1 MNINMAQHI
10 TSKDVQEYFYEKFAR
25 RRGPLLGYYP
35 NLFDGIR
42 FDSGHFSSAR
52 ILFKTDNT
60 GLSDIIP
67 SQKIEI
73 KVSDLNKDFNA
84 TETPVTVNE
93 DAQVHEALN
102 SWINAIDEGHENV

>member
-1 MNINMAQHI
+1 MAQHI
-10 TSKDVQEYFYEKFAR
+10 TAKDVQDYFYEKFNR

-35 NLFDGIR
+35 NLFEGIR
-42 FDSGHFSSAR
+42 FDSGNYSSAR

-67 SQKIEI
+67 NQTIEI
-73 KVSDLNKDFNA
+73 KVDVPNKDFNA
-84 TETPVTVNE
+84 TETTVKANE

-102 SWINAIDEGHENV
+102 GWINAIDEGHENL

>member
-1 MNINMAQHI
+1 MAQHI
-10 TSKDVQEYFYEKFAR
+10 TAKDVQDYFYEKFNR

-35 NLFDGIR
+35 NLFEGIR
-42 FDSGHFSSAR
+42 FDSGNYSSAR

-73 KVSDLNKDFNA
+73 KVDLKKDFNA
-84 TETPVTVNE
+84 TETTVKVNE

-102 SWINAIDEGHENV
+102 SWLNAIDEGHENL

>member
-1 MNINMAQHI
+1 MAQHI

-35 NLFDGIR
+35 NLFEGIR
-42 FDSGHFSSAR
+42 IDSGHFSSAR
-52 ILFKTDNT
+52 ILFETDNT

-73 KVSDLNKDFNA
+73 KVDLKNDFNA
-84 TETPVTVNE
+84 AKTSMTVNE

>member
-1 MNINMAQHI
+1 MAQHI
-10 TSKDVQEYFYEKFAR
+10 TAKDVQEYFYEKFAC

-35 NLFDGIR
+35 NLFEGIR
-42 FDSGHFSSAR
+42 FDSGPFSSAR
-52 ILFKTDNT
+52 ILFETDNT

-67 SQKIEI
+67 NQKIEI
-73 KVSDLNKDFNA
+73 KVDLKKDFNA
-84 TETPVTVNE
+84 TKTSMTVNE

>member
-1 MNINMAQHI
+1 MAQHI

-25 RRGPLLGYYP
+25 RRGQLLGYYP

-84 TETPVTVNE
+84 TETSMKVNE

>member
-1 MNINMAQHI
+1 MAQHI
-10 TSKDVQEYFYEKFAR
+10 TSKDVQDYFYEKFSR

-52 ILFKTDNT
+52 ILFETDNT

-84 TETPVTVNE
+84 TETSMTVNE

-102 SWINAIDEGHENV
+102 AWIGAIDEGHENL

>member
-1 MNINMAQHI
+1 MAQHI
-10 TSKDVQEYFYEKFAR
+10 TFKDVQDYFYEKFAR

-35 NLFDGIR
+35 NLFEGIR
-42 FDSGHFSSAR
+42 IDSGFFSSAR
-52 ILFKTDNT
+52 ILFETDNT

-73 KVSDLNKDFNA
+73 KVDLNKNFDA
-84 TETPVTVNE
+84 TKTSMTVNE